1 MVNHTQEAK
10 VVVMGGGTGMP
21 AVLRG
26 LKHLPIDITTIVTVA
41 DDGGSTGTIRENVD
55 MPAPG
60 DVRNV
65 IASMSTI
72 DTYLNEL
79 FQYRFDGMEGLS
91 GHSLG
96 NLALLAM
103 RNITGDFAIA
113 IDKVA
118 EIFQVKG
125 KVLPVVNASVT
136 LHAETTDGEII
147 SGESKITGS
156 NHSKIE
162 RVYITPN
169 HIQAYPLAI
178 KAIHEA
184 DLIIISPG
192 SLYTSILPN
201 LIVPG
206 IAEAMKQSYAK
217 VMYVCNMMTQHG
229 ETDGYDVADHVH
241 AINQHVEKEIIDT
254 VVVHNEPFN
263 DEILQHYA
271 EELAE
276 PVQLNY
282 QGLELLNI
290 EVIEENLLVQDRAL
304 IRHDE
309 RKLAKLIQKV
319 IGKLN
324 SSNVMK

>member
-125 KVLPVVNASVT
+125 KVLPVV
-136 LHAETTDGEII
+136 
-147 SGESKITGS
+147 
-156 NHSKIE
+156 
-162 RVYITPN
+162 
-169 HIQAYPLAI
+169 
-178 KAIHEA
+178 
-184 DLIIISPG
+184 
-192 SLYTSILPN
+192 
-201 LIVPG
+201 
-206 IAEAMKQSYAK
+206 
-217 VMYVCNMMTQHG
+217 
-229 ETDGYDVADHVH
+229 
-241 AINQHVEKEIIDT
+241 
-254 VVVHNEPFN
+254 
-263 DEILQHYA
+263 
-271 EELAE
+271 
-276 PVQLNY
+276 
-282 QGLELLNI
+282 
-290 EVIEENLLVQDRAL
+290 
-304 IRHDE
+304 
-309 RKLAKLIQKV
+309 
-319 IGKLN
+319 
-324 SSNVMK
+324 